1 VVYFGSAAPSCKA
14 DSVILDDHGGAS
26 MAVAH
31 LVGMGHRRIGHL
43 SRRASLRSART
54 RAWTDVLRQAGLPH
68 RAQIECPGES
78 ADEARDAVQVL
89 MSRARP
95 PTAIFCH
102 NDVMAF
108 GAFRGLRDMGLHVPR
123 DVSLI
128 GFDDTWAAEYLDPP
142 LTTVTFPYRQIIDS
156 ALGFLIERIGGLA
169 VKPRQLV
176 LPGCLVVR
184 GSTGPPPH

>member
-1 VVYFGSAAPSCKA
+1 
-14 DSVILDDHGGAS
+14 L
-26 MAVAH
+26 AVQH
-31 LVGMGHRRIGHL
+31 LVDLGHRRIGHL
-43 SRRASLRSART
+43 SRCASVRSART
-54 RAWTDVLRQAGLPH
+54 RAWTDVLGRAGLPH
-68 RAQIECPGES
+68 RARIECPNES
-78 ADEARDAVQVL
+78 AAEARVAVRFL
-89 MSRARP
+89 MSQKRP
-95 PTAIFCH
+95 PTGIFCH

-108 GAFRGLRDMGLHVPR
+108 GAFRGLRDLGLNVPW

-169 VKPRQLV
+169 VKPRQVV

-184 GSTGPPPH
+184 GSTGPPAG